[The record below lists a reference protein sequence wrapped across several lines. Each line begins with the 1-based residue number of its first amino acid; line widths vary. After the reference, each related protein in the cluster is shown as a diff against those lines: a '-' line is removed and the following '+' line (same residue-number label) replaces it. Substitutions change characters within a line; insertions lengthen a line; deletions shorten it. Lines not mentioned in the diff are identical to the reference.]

1 MVISV
6 IIPTYNEEQSISR
19 CLQSLVTQ
27 TLPREEYEIIVVDG
41 NSRDKTRDLAAQY
54 ADHVMVQTSKKVG
67 GARNDGVRESHG
79 SIIATTDADCICPPE
94 WLATIQQGF
103 EGKNV
108 AQMYGPVYPI
118 ENGLKYH
125 FSLGLINGLSALGYH
140 SGILFYTLGCNSA
153 FQKEAFI
160 NAGMYRCLDAGD
172 DLEIALRMRHYG
184 QVIRNRKMR
193 IGFSMRRYRQFGTI
207 RSLYEW
213 LYIVAHGGNTE
224 KYSYSQRD
232 YK

>member
-1 MVISV
+1 MISV
-6 IIPTYNEEQSISR
+6 IVPTYNEEQSISR
-19 CLQSLVTQ
+19 CLQSLITQ
-27 TLPREEYEIIVVDG
+27 TLSREEYEIIVVDG
-41 NSRDKTRDLAAQY
+41 NSQDRTRDLAAHY
-54 ADHVMVQTSKKVG
+54 ADKVILQTSRKVG
-67 GARNDGVRESHG
+67 GARNDGAREARG

-94 WLATIQQGF
+94 WLATIIQGF

-108 AQMYGPVYPI
+108 AQMYGPVFPI
-118 ENGLKYH
+118 EHGLSYR
-125 FSLGLINGLSALGYH
+125 FSLGMINGLSALGYY

-153 FQKEAFI
+153 FQKEAFM

-172 DLEIALRMRHYG
+172 DLEIALRMRDHG

-224 KYSYSQRD
+224 KYSYSHRE